1 MRTFVVQ
8 MRNFDYKMKYTMKK
22 ICMMLAGL
30 FLNWGSVAA
39 ITPDE
44 AWRDVYPQIEK
55 SISQPEFRAKDY
67 KIFDYGKKSK
77 TKGFLYTE
85 LINKV
90 IDVCSREGGGRVVVP
105 KGTWL
110 TGPITIKDNVNLH
123 LEEGATLLFTTDT
136 TQYPV
141 VRTRWEGM
149 DCYNY
154 QPLIYAIGA
163 KNIALTG
170 KGTVDGAAD
179 NSNWWGMSS
188 KRGHDYTGPGTV
200 ATQKIGRPLLQEWNE
215 NGVPVEKRQMG
226 PGYGMRPQLVN
237 FVECKNVLIEDVT
250 LLRSPFWVIH
260 PLFCENLTVRGV
272 HIQNEG
278 PNGDGC
284 DPESCKN
291 VLIEDCFFDTGDDC
305 IAIKSGRNRDGIE
318 AATPTENVIVR
329 NCRMK
334 NGHGGIVVGSEI
346 SGGFSNLFAE
356 NCVMDSPDLD
366 RVVRIK
372 TNSCRGGVIENI
384 FCRNIEVGQCNEAV
398 LKINLIYERKEACDH
413 SFPPVVQ
420 DVYLENISCKES
432 KYGIVIEGY
441 EDLCNIRNIEVK
453 NCKWDGV
460 KNGGNSINGLTKNVR
475 IANTYINGKLVT
487 ENEPL
492 SQRMALSEMKRCPE
506 SWMLDYH
513 RGPKWTYSIGTELDA
528 ILNVADRYKDGDMAA
543 YVLSYVDTLVNSDGS
558 IKGYKMESYN
568 IDNIKDGTLLLQAYD
583 CTGEERYLTA
593 AHTLW
598 KQLASHPRTS
608 EGGYWHKKIYPHQMW
623 LDGLFM
629 AEPFSAKYVNRFLSG
644 KDKAE
649 AWDHIA
655 DQFILVA
662 KRTYDPKTGLY
673 RHAWDESKEQRW
685 ADKQTGQAPHAWG
698 RAMGWT
704 FMALLDVLEE
714 MPADHPKRP
723 ELVRIFKS
731 FADGAVKTQDTR
743 SGVWYQVLDQ
753 PGRDGNYLEG
763 TASSMFVYGLLRGV
777 RMGVLDKSYLNAALT
792 GWNGLLKNLVR
803 FDKDGSMSLTNC
815 CAVAGLGGD
824 KKYRDGSFEYYISEP
839 IRDNDAKGVGPFIN
853 ACLEMER
860 L

>member
-8 MRNFDYKMKYTMKK
+8 MRNSDYKMKYTMKK

-30 FLNWGSVAA
+30 FLSWGSVAA

-237 FVECKNVLIEDVT
+237 FVE
-250 LLRSPFWVIH
+250 
-260 PLFCENLTVRGV
+260 
-272 HIQNEG
+272 
-278 PNGDGC
+278 
-284 DPESCKN
+284 CKN

-583 CTGEERYLTA
+583 RTGEERYLTA

-644 KDKAE
+644 KDKDE

>member
-30 FLNWGSVAA
+30 FLSWGSVAA

-583 CTGEERYLTA
+583 RTGEERYLTA

-673 RHAWDESKEQRW
+673 RHSWDESKEQRW

-763 TASSMFVYGLLRGV
+763 TASSMFVYGLPR
-777 RMGVLDKSYLNAALT
+777 SQ
-792 GWNGLLKNLVR
+792 
-803 FDKDGSMSLTNC
+803 
-815 CAVAGLGGD
+815 AGTD
-824 KKYRDGSFEYYISEP
+824 F
-839 IRDNDAKGVGPFIN
+839 
-853 ACLEMER
+853 
-860 L
+860 

>member
-1 MRTFVVQ
+1 
-8 MRNFDYKMKYTMKK
+8 
-22 ICMMLAGL
+22 ML
-30 FLNWGSVAA
+30 
-39 ITPDE
+39 
-44 AWRDVYPQIEK
+44 
-55 SISQPEFRAKDY
+55 FR
-67 KIFDYGKKSK
+67 S
-77 TKGFLYTE
+77 
-85 LINKV
+85 
-90 IDVCSREGGGRVVVP
+90 
-105 KGTWL
+105 
-110 TGPITIKDNVNLH
+110 
-123 LEEGATLLFTTDT
+123 
-136 TQYPV
+136 
-141 VRTRWEGM
+141 
-149 DCYNY
+149 
-154 QPLIYAIGA
+154 
-163 KNIALTG
+163 
-170 KGTVDGAAD
+170 
-179 NSNWWGMSS
+179 
-188 KRGHDYTGPGTV
+188 
-200 ATQKIGRPLLQEWNE
+200 
-215 NGVPVEKRQMG
+215 
-226 PGYGMRPQLVN
+226 
-237 FVECKNVLIEDVT
+237 
-250 LLRSPFWVIH
+250 
-260 PLFCENLTVRGV
+260 
-272 HIQNEG
+272 
-278 PNGDGC
+278 
-284 DPESCKN
+284 
-291 VLIEDCFFDTGDDC
+291 
-305 IAIKSGRNRDGIE
+305 
-318 AATPTENVIVR
+318 
-329 NCRMK
+329 
-334 NGHGGIVVGSEI
+334 
-346 SGGFSNLFAE
+346 
-356 NCVMDSPDLD
+356 D

-583 CTGEERYLTA
+583 RTGEERYLTA